1 MDAVLNGVT
10 KLGYKA
16 RGTEYAAVTAMATQR
31 VLCINTSGNP
41 EAQYLAERRNQYH
54 PPGDTL
60 SGGNAVRSQLVNVL
74 LQGVYGALAFAAH
87 GGPSVVYGADGKP
100 LLAPSMNDLRP
111 IAKGRTLY
119 LFACEAGSG
128 GLPRALLDAG
138 AKLVAAFTSK
148 PEWTNVSEES
158 RWGEF
163 DEAMVRALGDGA
175 SAADLRAVRNRYLSP
190 SYPSM
195 SSVLGAMVIA
205 AR

>member
-1 MDAVLNGVT
+1 
-10 KLGYKA
+10 
-16 RGTEYAAVTAMATQR
+16 MATQR
-31 VLCINTSGNP
+31 VLCINTSSDP
-41 EAQYLAERRNQYH
+41 ESQYLAERRNQYH

-60 SGGNAVRSQLVNVL
+60 SGGNAVRSQLMNVL
-74 LQGVYGALAFAAH
+74 RGGGYGALAFAAH
-87 GGPSVVYGADGKP
+87 GGPSMVYGADGKP
-100 LLAPSMNDLRP
+100 LLASTLSMNDLRP

-128 GLPRALLDAG
+128 GLPDVLLRAG
-138 AKLVAAFTSK
+138 ATLVAAFTGK
-148 PEWTNVSEES
+148 PMWTDVSEES